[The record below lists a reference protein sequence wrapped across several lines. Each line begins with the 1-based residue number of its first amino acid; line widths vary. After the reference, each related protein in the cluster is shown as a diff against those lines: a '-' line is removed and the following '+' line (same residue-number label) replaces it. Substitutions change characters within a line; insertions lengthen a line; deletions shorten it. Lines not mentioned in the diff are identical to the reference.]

1 MLLKDTGDNFNKMID
16 HLLQK
21 IQENLDFNMIDENEL
36 HLAYNDLLE
45 IKKNWHNYAIST
57 KTKSIASFRNAIAL
71 GKTVQSKKEIGIALS
86 TVHTMKGQ
94 ENDIVFLIG
103 MDDQTFPDYR
113 ALQKGGLELEQEKNN
128 LYVAITRAK
137 RYLFITY
144 PLSRQMPW
152 GDIKTRK
159 ISSLL
164 QI

>member
-1 MLLKDTGDNFNKMID
+1 M
-16 HLLQK
+16 
-21 IQENLDFNMIDENEL
+21 
-36 HLAYNDLLE
+36 HLALF
-45 IKKNWHNYAIST
+45 T
-57 KTKSIASFRNAIAL
+57 
-71 GKTVQSKKEIGIALS
+71 
-86 TVHTMKGQ
+86 Q